1 MSVAGPI
8 ARWFLAVVAVGALV
22 AMAVEGHVLTRE
34 SEKQTCLA
42 RVNAEAQGLAAASPQ
57 RFGSADSHRVME
69 AIRELVKLCP
79 TKP

>member
-8 ARWFLAVVAVGALV
+8 ARWFLAVVVVAALV
-22 AMAVEGHVLTRE
+22 AMAVEGYVLARE
-34 SEKQTCLA
+34 SETQSCLA

-69 AIRELVKLCP
+69 AIRDLVKVCP
-79 TKP
+79 NP